1 MLSYYLSERDVI
13 LNSDG
18 TPCGSKCYW
27 ITYTTEGD
35 TSLKNSSFSVQYVYS
50 LYWASTTMIS
60 IGYGD
65 ITPKNSY

>member
-1 MLSYYLSERDVI
+1 MLSYYLSDRDVI

-18 TPCGSKCYW
+18 IPCGQKCYW
-27 ITYTTEGD
+27 ITYTTEAD
-35 TSLKNSSFSVQYVYS
+35 KNLKNSSFSVQYVYS